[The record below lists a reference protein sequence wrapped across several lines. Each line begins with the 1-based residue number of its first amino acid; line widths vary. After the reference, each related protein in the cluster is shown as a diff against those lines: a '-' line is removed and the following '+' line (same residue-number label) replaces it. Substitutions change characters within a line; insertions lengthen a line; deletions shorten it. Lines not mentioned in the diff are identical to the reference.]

1 MSFFNEKKGEDVE
14 HGSEL
19 KSNDSTNIQG
29 QTDAVFGEVVEGGP
43 NYRNV
48 CPRTP
53 GVLLNTD
60 EVAGELVRILDPDD
74 EDPDWSWCAV
84 NSRGL

>member
-1 MSFFNEKKGEDVE
+1 MGFFNEKKGEDVE

-19 KSNDSTNIQG
+19 KPDDSTNIQG

-48 CPRTP
+48 CLHTP
-53 GVLLNTD
+53 GVSLTQYLRD
-60 EVAGELVRILDPDD
+60 GRSVG
-74 EDPDWSWCAV
+74 
-84 NSRGL
+84 